1 MLTLLAGLAA
11 GILHVLTGPDH
22 LATVGTLGVEDRRR
36 PWATGLVW
44 GVGHTSGVW
53 IVGALVLVLRAFLP
67 LEEMA
72 SWSDR
77 LASIGL
83 IAIGIWGLYRSL
95 SRRIHAHPHEHEG
108 KAHLHHHSHPYVK
121 LNHEHQHTHVHT
133 HLACGLGILH
143 GLAGSSHFLG
153 ILPALALPTTTHA
166 MVYLGGFGL
175 GTVGGM
181 AGFGWFMGQVSA
193 RIAGYGAAAHRLLVA
208 GCAAAAICIGC
219 FWLMA

>member
-11 GILHVLTGPDH
+11 GILHVFTGPDH
-22 LATVGTLGVEDRRR
+22 LATVGTLAVEDRRR

-72 SWSDR
+72 TWSDR

-95 SRRIHAHPHEHEG
+95 ARRIHAHEHLHEG
-108 KAHLHHHSHPYVK
+108 KVHVHYHSHGLGK
-121 LNHEHQHTHVHT
+121 AGEHTHSHVHT

-153 ILPALALPTTTHA
+153 ILPALALPSHA
-166 MVYLGGFGL
+166 HALIYLAAFGV
-175 GTVGGM
+175 GTVGAM
-181 AGFGWFMGQVSA
+181 AGFGWAMGRLGTRVA
-193 RIAGYGAAAHRLLVA
+193 VLGPPAHRVLVA
-208 GCAAAAICIGC
+208 GCAAAAILIGSV
-219 FWLMA
+219 WLAA